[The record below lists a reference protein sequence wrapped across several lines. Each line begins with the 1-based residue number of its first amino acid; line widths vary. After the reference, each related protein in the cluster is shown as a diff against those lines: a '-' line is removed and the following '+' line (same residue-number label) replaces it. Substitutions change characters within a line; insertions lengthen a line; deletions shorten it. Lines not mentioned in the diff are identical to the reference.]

1 MQVKEEITPDERNY
15 RVHDDRNKSLIN
27 KSLNELGAGRSI
39 LLDNSGK
46 IIAGNGVYNEWG
58 DKPIR
63 VIETD
68 GLELIALKRR
78 DLSPD
83 DPRRQQ
89 LAFADNHTS
98 DTSTWDEDLLRS
110 DWELLDLEKW
120 EVDFSRFEIEA
131 TQESDDR
138 LKNIKTLQDRFIVP
152 PFSVLDTR
160 QGYWQERKNLWHSL
174 GIDSQE
180 TREDIEIVSKT
191 GQGTQ
196 VYELR
201 NKMRDIL
208 GRDPSWDEILK
219 EAESRGY
226 YIYSGASIFDP
237 VLTEIVYRWFCPED
251 GKILDPFAGGSVRGI
266 VASLLGR
273 KYKGIDLRKE
283 QCEANFR
290 QSESVIPKD
299 QPLCMPYWIVG
310 DSSIVISHEMK
321 PEFDF
326 VFSCPPYHDL
336 EKYSDDKADL
346 SNMGYEEFK
355 EVYAEIIEKSISKL
369 KENRFACFVV
379 SEIRDPKS
387 GGFYKNF
394 VSDTIN
400 AFEKAGAR
408 FYNEIILLNV
418 AGSLPIRVTKQF
430 NHSRK
435 IGRIHQNVLVFFK
448 GDPNKIQNEFGEL
461 DFSGINFQEVDN

>member
-1 MQVKEEITPDERNY
+1 MERIKQDDRNY
-15 RVHDDRNKSLIN
+15 RVHDDKNKSLIQ

-39 LLDNSGK
+39 LLDNTGK
-46 IIAGNGVYNEWG
+46 IIAGNGVFGEWG

-63 VIETD
+63 IIETD
-68 GLELIALKRR
+68 GKELIAVKRK

-98 DTSTWDEDLLRS
+98 DLSSWDEDLLRV
-110 DWELLDLEKW
+110 DWDLLNLEKW
-120 EVDFSRFEIEA
+120 EVDFSRFEIDPV
-131 TQESDDR
+131 QESEDS
-138 LKNIKTLQDRFIVP
+138 LKNIKTLKERFIIP

-160 QGYWQERKNLWHSL
+160 QGYWQERKKLWHSL

-180 TREDIEIVSKT
+180 TREDIEIVSKS
-191 GQGTQ
+191 GQGSKI
-196 VYELR
+196 YELR

-219 EAESRGY
+219 EAELRGY

-237 VLTEIVYRWFCPED
+237 VLTEIAYRWFCPKE

-266 VASLLGR
+266 VAGILD
-273 KYKGIDLRKE
+273 KEYVGIDLRNE
-283 QCEANFR
+283 QVEANCR
-290 QSESVIPKD
+290 QADQLTFSKD
-299 QPLCMPYWIVG
+299 KRPYWITG
-310 DSSIVISHEMK
+310 DSSKLDIICPNVQ
-321 PEFDF
+321 FDF
-326 VFSCPPYHDL
+326 IFSCPPYHDL
-336 EKYSDDKADL
+336 EKYSEDKADL
-346 SNMGYEEFK
+346 SNMEYEEFK
-355 EVYAEIIEKSISKL
+355 EVYSTIISKSVSKL

-379 SEIRDPKS
+379 SEIRDTKS

-394 VSDTIN
+394 VSETIN
-400 AFEKAGAR
+400 AFERAGAR

-418 AGSLPIRVTKQF
+418 AGSVPIRVTKQF

-435 IGRIHQNVLVFFK
+435 VGRIHQNVLVFFK
-448 GDPNKIQNEFGEL
+448 GDIDNIKNDFGEL
-461 DFSGINFQEVDN
+461 DFSGLDFQEVDN